1 MQNLEDSA
9 KFILIFKIKK
19 KLSPWQLLFCDLKH
33 AQCLLSAAG
42 VVWWKLVEHDLSIDT
57 IVEEKLA
64 SKQLDCTTKL

>member
-19 KLSPWQLLFCDLKH
+19 KLSPGQLLFYDLKH

-42 VVWWKLVEHDLSIDT
+42 AVPWKFVEHHLLTPSLR
-57 IVEEKLA
+57 EAGK
-64 SKQLDCTTKL
+64 